1 MARGKNDD
9 EGGGDDRHSS
19 NIIYHLLG
27 TDYVPGLYCS
37 MAGNP
42 LPGPVRKLFS
52 SQLWEEKAK
61 VVNSKGSYSQ

>member
-42 LPGPVRKLFS
+42 LPGPVRELFS
-52 SQLWEEKAK
+52 SQL
-61 VVNSKGSYSQ
+61 

>member
-9 EGGGDDRHSS
+9 VGGGDDSDSS
-19 NIIYHLLG
+19 DIIYHLLG

-37 MAGNP
+37 MAVNL

-52 SQLWEEKAK
+52 SQLGEEEAK
-61 VVNSKGSYSQ
+61 VVNSKGSCS